1 MADLHE
7 EKADLRASM
16 RALRDGMRP
25 GERER
30 FGEAVVER
38 LFALKPVAAAGTVLA
53 FASFGSEIPTAGII
67 KRLHGAGRSVLLP
80 SLDGGELLAAR
91 FEAGDELVMGAFGI
105 EEPRNRVVV
114 PPEEIDLVLVP
125 GLAFDRQGNRVG
137 YGGGHFDRCLKRLP
151 AAATRIG
158 LAYGFQLVEGVPHGP
173 DDEPVDMIVTDRAT
187 IICRPERVGT

>member
-1 MADLHE
+1 MTDLHE

-38 LFALKPVAAAGTVLA
+38 LFDLRPVAAAGTVLA

-67 KRLHGAGRSVLLP
+67 KRLHGAGQSVLLP

-91 FEAGDELVMGAFGI
+91 FEAGDELVMGSFGI

-125 GLAFDRQGNRVG
+125 GLAFDPQGNRVG
-137 YGGGHFDRCLKRLP
+137 YGGGHFDRYLKRLP
-151 AAATRIG
+151 AKAARIG
-158 LAYGFQLVEGVPHGP
+158 LAYGFQLIEGVPHGP
-173 DDEPVDMIVTDRAT
+173 DDVTDRTT
-187 IICRPERVGT
+187 IVCRPERVSS